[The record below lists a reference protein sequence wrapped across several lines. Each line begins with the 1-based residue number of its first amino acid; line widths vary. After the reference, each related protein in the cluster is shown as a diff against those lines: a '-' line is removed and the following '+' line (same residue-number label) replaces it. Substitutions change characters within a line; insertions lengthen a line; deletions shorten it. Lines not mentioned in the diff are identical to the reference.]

1 MKLKPLSE
9 FNFFFNIINNCFIF
23 SVRQFFLILHL
34 NKLKMMN
41 FRFATAILSV
51 FLLSTFAKAQYTVH
65 KMVSVGYTYQNQ
77 SFGEVGG
84 KLLFLKNDDVIY
96 RLGASALMGSANSQF
111 AIMPKLQADV
121 LLNFQKDVDFYHSY
135 YFLMGAEGTNK
146 YVAPKIGVSLFGILD
161 LTGGYAFPIGD
172 LNGKEMKGLNVNF
185 TLNIPTVFIH
195 DMFK

>member
-1 MKLKPLSE
+1 
-9 FNFFFNIINNCFIF
+9 
-23 SVRQFFLILHL
+23 
-34 NKLKMMN
+34 MMN
-41 FRFATAILSV
+41 FRTAVTILSL
-51 FLLSTFAKAQYTVH
+51 FLLSTLVKAHYTMH
-65 KMVSVGYTYQNQ
+65 KMITVGYTYQNQ

-96 RLGASALMGSANSQF
+96 RLGGSALMGSADSKF
-111 AIMPKLQADV
+111 AIMPKLNADV

-135 YFLMGAEGTNK
+135 YFLIGAEGTNK
-146 YVAPKIGVSLFGILD
+146 YVAPKIGVTLFGMLD

-172 LNGKEMKGLNVNF
+172 TRLNGKEMKGLNINF

>member
-1 MKLKPLSE
+1 
-9 FNFFFNIINNCFIF
+9 
-23 SVRQFFLILHL
+23 
-34 NKLKMMN
+34 MMN
-41 FRFATAILSV
+41 FRTVVAALSL
-51 FLLSTFAKAQYTVH
+51 FLLSTLVKAQYTMH
-65 KMVSVGYTYQNQ
+65 KMISVGYTYQNQ

-96 RLGASALMGSANSQF
+96 RLGGSAMMGSVDSKF

-121 LLNFQKDVDFYHSY
+121 LLNFEKNVDFYHSY
-135 YFLMGAEGTNK
+135 YFLAGVEGTNK
-146 YVAPKIGVSLFGILD
+146 YIAPKIGVTLFGILD

-172 LNGKEMKGLNVNF
+172 TRLNGKEMKGLNINF